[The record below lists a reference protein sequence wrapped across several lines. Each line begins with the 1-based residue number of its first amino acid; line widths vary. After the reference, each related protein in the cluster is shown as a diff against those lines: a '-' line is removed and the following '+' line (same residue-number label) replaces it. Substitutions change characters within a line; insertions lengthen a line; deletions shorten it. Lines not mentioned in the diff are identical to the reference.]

1 MTTTA
6 AELDNRRIGHLVPLV
21 TPALLHHELPLG
33 APAADTV
40 RRGREHVVGILDGT
54 DDRLL
59 VIAGPCSIHDPA
71 AALDY
76 ADQLATLA
84 GRLADDLLIVMRVY
98 FEKPRTLGGWKGL
111 INDPHLDDTG
121 DVNHGLRV
129 ARHLLLELAER
140 RLPAACEWLDTTIP
154 AYLADTVSWGAI
166 GARTVE
172 SQNHRMLAS
181 GLSMPVGFKNRRD
194 GDITVAI
201 DAIRAAAAR
210 HVVPGV
216 DPSGLPAIL
225 HTLGNPD
232 CHLVLRGGNTAPN
245 HGPASVHTALAAL
258 QAAGLPRRVVIDAS
272 HDNSRKDHRR
282 QPVVADEIAE
292 QLRAGQTG
300 IAGVMLESNLLAG
313 RQDLRPGRPL
323 TYGQSITDACI
334 DLTTTRAVLGT
345 LAAAT
350 AARRRSGRRAVDRG
364 GERGAEATLRPV
376 RTGTRGGPNR

>member
-6 AELDNRRIGHLVPLV
+6 LAVDLDNQRIDRIVPLV

-33 APAADTV
+33 ATAADTV
-40 RRGREHVVGILDGT
+40 RRGREAVVRVLDGT

-76 ADQLATLA
+76 AGHLAAAA
-84 GRLADDLLIVMRVY
+84 GRFADDLLVVMRVY
-98 FEKPRTLGGWKGL
+98 FEKPRTIGGWKGL
-111 INDPHLDDTG
+111 INDPHLDGTG
-121 DVNHGLRV
+121 DVNQGLRI
-129 ARHLLLELAER
+129 ARRLLLELAGR
-140 RLPAACEWLDTTIP
+140 GLPVACEWLDTTLP
-154 AYLADTVSWGAI
+154 AYLADSVSWGAI

-201 DAIRAAAAR
+201 DAVRAAAAR

-216 DPSGLPAIL
+216 DPGGLPAIL
-225 HTLGNPD
+225 HTAGNPD
-232 CHLVLRGGNTAPN
+232 GHVVLRGGNDAPN
-245 HGPASVHTALAAL
+245 HDPASVHTALTAL
-258 QAAGLPRRVVIDAS
+258 RDAGLPRRVVIDAS

-282 QPVVADEIAE
+282 QPVVADRIAE
-292 QLRAGQTG
+292 QLEAGQRG
-300 IAGVMLESNLLAG
+300 IVGVMLESHLHAG
-313 RQDLRPGRPL
+313 RQDLQPGRPL
-323 TYGQSITDACI
+323 TYGQSITDACM
-334 DLTTTRAVLGT
+334 DLATTRTVLET

-350 AARRRSGRRAVDRG
+350 AARRR
-364 GERGAEATLRPV
+364 L
-376 RTGTRGGPNR
+376 GTRSP

>member
-1 MTTTA
+1 MTPIA
-6 AELDNRRIGHLVPLV
+6 AAAFELDNQRIDRMVPLV
-21 TPALLHHELPLG
+21 TPALLHHELPLRTT
-33 APAADTV
+33 AADTV
-40 RRGREHVVGILDGT
+40 RHGRESVIRVLDGD

-59 VIAGPCSIHDPA
+59 VITGPCSIHDA
-71 AALDY
+71 VAALEY
-76 ADQLATLA
+76 ADHLATMA

-98 FEKPRTLGGWKGL
+98 FEKPRTVGGWKGL
-111 INDPHLDDTG
+111 INDPHLDGTG
-121 DVNHGLRV
+121 DVNHGLRT
-129 ARHLLLELAER
+129 ARELLLELAER
-140 RLPAACEWLDTTIP
+140 GLPVACEWLDTTIP
-154 AYLADTVSWGAI
+154 AYLADAVSWGAI

-225 HTLGNPD
+225 HTAGNPD
-232 CHLVLRGGNTAPN
+232 CHLVLRGGNAAPN
-245 HGPASVHTALAAL
+245 HHSPSVHAALAAL
-258 QAAGLPRRVVIDAS
+258 DDAGLPRRVVIDAS

-282 QPVVADEIAE
+282 QPVVADQIAE
-292 QLRAGQTG
+292 QVKTGQYG
-300 IAGVMLESNLLAG
+300 IAGVMLESNLRAG
-313 RQDLRPGRPL
+313 RQDLRPGGPI

-334 DLTTTRAVLGT
+334 DLPATKTVLDT

-350 AARRRSGRRAVDRG
+350 IARRRIGRRTG
-364 GERGAEATLRPV
+364 NGEWRSG
-376 RTGTRGGPNR
+376 

>member
-1 MTTTA
+1 MTPTA
-6 AELDNRRIGHLVPLV
+6 VVVDLDNQRIDHMVPLV

-33 APAADTV
+33 ATSADTV
-40 RRGREHVVGILDGT
+40 RQGREAVVRVLDGA

-59 VIAGPCSIHDPA
+59 VITGPCSIHDPA

-76 ADQLATLA
+76 ADHLATIA
-84 GRLADDLLIVMRVY
+84 SRLTDDLLIVMRVY
-98 FEKPRTLGGWKGL
+98 FEKPRTIGGWKGL
-111 INDPHLDDTG
+111 INDPHLDGTG
-121 DVNHGLRV
+121 DVNHGLRT

-140 RLPAACEWLDTTIP
+140 GLPVACEWLDTTIP

-210 HVVPGV
+210 HVLPGV

-245 HGPASVHTALAAL
+245 HNSPSVHTALTAL
-258 QAAGLPRRVVIDAS
+258 QDAGLPRRVVIDAS
-272 HDNSRKDHRR
+272 HDNSRKDHHR
-282 QPVVADEIAE
+282 QPVVADQIAE
-292 QLRAGQTG
+292 QIRTGQHG
-300 IAGVMLESNLLAG
+300 VVGVMLESNLHAG
-313 RQDLRPGRPL
+313 RQDLHPGQPL

-334 DLTTTRAVLGT
+334 DITTTRTVLNT
-345 LAAAT
+345 LATAT
-350 AARRRSGRRAVDRG
+350 AARRRLGRRA
-364 GERGAEATLRPV
+364 
-376 RTGTRGGPNR
+376 GPEMAS

>member
-6 AELDNRRIGHLVPLV
+6 AAAGLDNRRIGHLVPLV

-33 APAADTV
+33 AAAADTV
-40 RRGREHVVGILDGT
+40 RRGREQVVGVLDGT

-59 VIAGPCSIHDPA
+59 VITGPCSIHDPD

-76 ADQLATLA
+76 ASQLAATA
-84 GRLADDLLIVMRVY
+84 ARLADDLLVVMRVY

-111 INDPHLDDTG
+111 INDPRLDDSG
-121 DVNHGLRV
+121 DVNHGLRT

-140 RLPAACEWLDTTIP
+140 GLPAACEWLDTTIP

-201 DAIRAAAAR
+201 DAIRAASAR

-216 DPSGLPAIL
+216 DPGGLPAIL

-245 HGPASVHTALAAL
+245 HDPASVHTALTAL
-258 QAAGLPRRVVIDAS
+258 RAAGLPGRLVIDAS

-282 QPVVADEIAE
+282 QPVVADRIAE
-292 QLRAGQTG
+292 QLRAGQSG
-300 IAGVMLESNLLAG
+300 IVGVMLESNLLAG
-313 RQDLRPGRPL
+313 RQELLPGTPL

-334 DLTTTRAVLGT
+334 DLTTTRAVLRT
-345 LAAAT
+345 LAAA
-350 AARRRSGRRAVDRG
+350 AATRRRSRARSALNG
-364 GERGAEATLRPV
+364 GGAAC
-376 RTGTRGGPNR
+376 